1 MLPASGNR
9 PSASRARVRS
19 LSTLLVCS
27 SNLVVPELPK
37 EVPEHHQ
44 TPMHPH
50 SPPTSV
56 VRLKQERTSQRLA
69 PAQLLFV
76 ASAAASPLLEDHVF
90 HAADLVVSA
99 EVARDSASK
108 VPRALVVVVNSA
120 VVCPE
125 AVEASLAVAALVV
138 GVEEGPPDPV
148 VKVKR
153 EATTAARVATRS
165 A

>member
-1 MLPASGNR
+1 MHLH
-9 PSASRARVRS
+9 S
-19 LSTLLVCS
+19 L
-27 SNLVVPELPK
+27 
-37 EVPEHHQ
+37 
-44 TPMHPH
+44 
-50 SPPTSV
+50 PTSA
-56 VRLKQERTSQRLA
+56 VRLKREITSQHSA

-76 ASAAASPLLEDHVF
+76 ASAAASRPLEDRVS
-90 HAADLVVSA
+90 HAADPVVSA
-99 EVARDSASK
+99 EVAQDSASK